1 MRVRDQCGAVG
12 ERPSDDDYVMSS
24 AANMMQS
31 AQGAVSSGGNK
42 MLKLIWG
49 KANQPTAERI
59 KIQKELFQFQKVRAT
74 LLQDSGATKRT
85 WRGKW

>member
-1 MRVRDQCGAVG
+1 M
-12 ERPSDDDYVMSS
+12 S

-49 KANQPTAERI
+49 KANQPTAERL
-59 KIQKELFQFQKVRAT
+59 KIQKELFQFQKVRRACIRKEST
-74 LLQDSGATKRT
+74 IGTKRR
-85 WRGKW
+85 WRGK